1 MRTRWGNRRI
11 VNVAQFIFY
20 FQVTFSSS
28 LLSPLLKFP
37 KVLQGEQSEMSFRR
51 YHHNSLG
58 DLLHFFPII
67 ITLFLF
73 TYSAV
78 SYFAFVFV
86 LIFFFFFG
94 GGGFFFCFFFFFFF
108 FFFFGGGAFFF
119 SFFVRFCFA
128 IVVYFRLLNEENESN
143 ENMYYKKRN

>member
-28 LLSPLLKFP
+28 LPSPLLKLP
-37 KVLQGEQSEMSFRR
+37 NVLQGEQSEMSFRR

-73 TYSAV
+73 TYSV
-78 SYFAFVFV
+78 SYFALFLFYFDY
-86 LIFFFFFG
+86 FFFFFW
-94 GGGFFFCFFFFFFF
+94 
-108 FFFFGGGAFFF
+108 GGGAFFF
-119 SFFVRFCFA
+119 SFFICFCFA

-143 ENMYYKKRN
+143 ENVYYKKRN